1 LYRHEQIGSM
11 QDMSDA
17 QKAYD
22 DLVREM
28 REISTLASIGSL
40 LGWDEHTYMPPG
52 GAENRANQSSL
63 IARMVHERTTSPKIG
78 EWLSSVEQSDL
89 VRDPFSDA
97 GANAREWRRGYD
109 RATKIPASLVEE
121 MSRTEVMAQQAW
133 AEARKQSDFPKFAP
147 WLKKTVDL
155 KKQEANCV
163 GYREHIYDALLDPYE
178 PDERA
183 SNLRK
188 VFEGLRGPLVD
199 LIGRIASSGKQAPI
213 ELVERSYPVAGQE
226 KLSRMGA
233 TAIGFVFNCGRMDI
247 SVHPFCSDE
256 GPGDVRITT
265 RYDEH
270 HFGDAFF
277 GVLHE
282 TGHALY
288 EQGLPREKFGQP
300 IGHAI
305 SLGIHES
312 QSRMWENLVGRTRS
326 FWEHFLPKAKEVF
339 GNTMCDIS
347 LDQWYFAINDVRPS
361 FIRVEADE
369 ATYNLHILLR
379 FELEQAMLTNDL
391 SIDDLPGAWNERMK
405 KYLGITP
412 PNDAQGCLQD
422 IHWSGG
428 SIGYFPTYTLGNL
441 YAAQFFEAARK
452 DLGDLDAQFAKGE
465 FAPLL
470 GWLREKIHRHGQR
483 YSARELVKRAT
494 GSDLSAKPLL
504 EHLNRRASELYGV

>member
-1 LYRHEQIGSM
+1 
-11 QDMSDA
+11 MSDA
-17 QKAYD
+17 KKPYD
-22 DLVREM
+22 DLVRDM
-28 REISTLASIGSL
+28 REITTLGSIGSL
-40 LGWDEHTYMPPG
+40 LSWDEHTYMPPG

-63 IARMVHERTTSPKIG
+63 IARMVHERATAAKIG
-78 EWLSSVEQSDL
+78 EWIAAVEQSDL
-89 VRDPFSDA
+89 VRDPHSDA
-97 GANAREWRRGYD
+97 GANVREWRRRYD
-109 RATKIPASLVEE
+109 RATKIPATLIEE

-133 AEARKQSDFPKFAP
+133 AEARKKSDFPKFAP

-155 KKQEANCV
+155 KKQEAECV
-163 GYREHIYDALLDPYE
+163 GYEEHIYDALLDPYE

-183 SNLRK
+183 SNLRR

-199 LIGRIASSGKQAPI
+199 LIARIASSGKKAPV
-213 ELVERSYPVAGQE
+213 ELLERSYSVAGQE
-226 KLSRMGA
+226 KLSRMGS
-233 TAIGFVFNCGRMDI
+233 TAVGFDFNHGRLDI
-247 SVHPFCSDE
+247 SVHPFCSGD

-270 HFGDAFF
+270 HFSDAFF

-288 EQGLPREKFGQP
+288 EQGLPAEHFGEP
-300 IGHAI
+300 IGTSR

-312 QSRMWENLVGRTRS
+312 QSRMWENLVGRSKS
-326 FWEHFLPKAKEVF
+326 FWQHFLLKAKEVF
-339 GNTMCDIS
+339 GETMRDVT
-347 LDQWYFAINDVRPS
+347 LDRWYFAINDVRPS

-391 SIDDLPGAWNERMK
+391 AIDDLPGAWNERMQ

-412 PNDAQGCLQD
+412 PNDAKGCLQD

-441 YAAQFFEAARK
+441 YAAQFFEAARR
-452 DLGDLDAQFAKGE
+452 DLGDLDAQFARGD
-465 FAPLL
+465 FSPLL
-470 GWLREKIHRHGQR
+470 QWLREKIHRHGQR

-494 GSDLSAKPLL
+494 GSELSAKPLL
-504 EHLNRRASELYGV
+504 DHLNRTASEFYGV

>member
-1 LYRHEQIGSM
+1 MH
-11 QDMSDA
+11 DMSTA
-17 QKAYD
+17 EKAYEE
-22 DLVREM
+22 LRKEM
-28 REISTLASIGSL
+28 RETSTLASIGSL

-63 IARMVHERTTSPKIG
+63 IARMVHERATASKIG
-78 EWLSSVEQSDL
+78 EWLATIESSDL
-89 VRDPFSDA
+89 VGDPHSDI
-97 GANAREWRRGYD
+97 GANVREWRRGYD
-109 RATKIPASLVEE
+109 RATKIPSSLIEE
-121 MSRTEVMAQQAW
+121 LSRTEVLAQQAW
-133 AEARKQSDFPKFAP
+133 AEARKESSFPKFSP
-147 WLKKTVDL
+147 WLKKIVAL
-155 KKQEANCV
+155 KKQEAECV
-163 GYREHIYDALLDPYE
+163 GYAEHIYDALLDPYE

-183 SNLRK
+183 SNLRQ
-188 VFEGLRGPLVD
+188 VFEGLRKPLVD
-199 LIGRIASSGKQAPI
+199 LIGRIASSGKKAPI
-213 ELVERSYPVAGQE
+213 ELTERAYAVSGQD

-233 TAIGFVFNCGRMDI
+233 TAIGFNFNNGRLDT
-247 SVHPFCSDE
+247 SVHPFCSE
-256 GPGDVRITT
+256 PGPGDVRITT

-288 EQGLPREKFGQP
+288 EQGLPREYAGQP
-300 IGHAI
+300 IGTSR

-312 QSRMWENLVGRTRS
+312 QSRMWENLVGRSRS
-326 FWEHFLPKAKEVF
+326 FWQHFLPKAKEVF
-339 GNTMCDIS
+339 GETMRDIT

-379 FELEQAMLTNDL
+379 FELEQVLLTDDL
-391 SIDDLPGAWNERMK
+391 SVDDLPSAWNERMQ
-405 KYLGITP
+405 KYLGIAP

-452 DLGDLDAQFAKGE
+452 DLGDLDAQFARGE
-465 FAPLL
+465 FSPLL
-470 GWLREKIHRHGQR
+470 QWLREKIHRHGQR
-483 YSARELVKRAT
+483 YSARELVKHAT
-494 GSDLSAKPLL
+494 GSELSAKPLL
-504 EHLNRRASELYGV
+504 DHLNRRASELYGV